1 MADTTTTNY
10 SFTKPEPGASED
22 TWGDKLNA
30 NWDDVDGRLGGDTQ
44 IAPDL
49 VEGSWK
55 VNGVAV
61 DATAADLNAIGGIT
75 ATTAEL
81 NTLDGVTASTADLNK
96 TTGIEA
102 GADVTDAGN
111 VNPLVDA
118 HLNQSTATADQVL
131 TWDGSDYAWEDSGG
145 GFTPT
150 TVSGASQA
158 LDLGSFNFFDAGTL
172 TADTTVSFSNVP
184 TEARWTYT
192 FIGVLLTGYDIE
204 NASFDSVSFSVASQD
219 GNPRGIFFKDDGSKM
234 FMVGTVSRSVYQ
246 YSLSTAWDVS
256 TASYDSVSLDV
267 SGQDGNPQGIFFK
280 DDGLKMYMVGTSDS
294 VYQYSLS
301 TAWDLSTASYDSVS
315 FSVASQDG
323 TPTDIF
329 FKDDGLKMYVV
340 GSSNDSVYQY
350 SLSSA
355 WDLST
360 ASYDSVS
367 FSVSSQDTNP
377 TDIFFKDDGS
387 KMFMVGFNSDS
398 VYQYSL
404 STAWDLSTASYDS
417 ISFSVL
423 GQEGTPQG
431 IFFKDDGTKMYVVG
445 VSNDSVYQYST
456 GSFATIT
463 LPASIENPPTDPFT
477 TEKVTYEFYTLDGGT
492 NVYLIN
498 EEVL

>member
-96 TTGIEA
+96 T
-102 GADVTDAGN
+102 
-111 VNPLVDA
+111 
-118 HLNQSTATADQVL
+118 
-131 TWDGSDYAWEDSGG
+131 
-145 GFTPT
+145 
-150 TVSGASQA
+150 
-158 LDLGSFNFFDAGTL
+158 
-172 TADTTVSFSNVP
+172 
-184 TEARWTYT
+184 T